1 MLKYAKT
8 LYKPTIPPHINNM
21 LKAYNKDR
29 VPAFFKYAKGKEDSC
44 VCQSSD
50 SPVDRLPRIF
60 KKKRIKCAISDDVV
74 GKFDY
79 TMLMNNPTIE
89 YNEKIGKAYQKYVSV
104 NMKFN
109 RRKEKSGDSDLSNYK
124 AVYDQARTDIFAMFS
139 EYSRSDIIDN
149 IIAYLFNAKKSKN
162 KKAFWQMFETEVYE
176 NLIENLETQIAIC
189 PICGKRFRKSNAAK
203 YCPSCRGYRPIAT
216 KTLTCIDC
224 GKEFVVSS
232 KSTKAKRCPECQRI
246 IDREKTR
253 LRVAK
258 YRQDSM

>member
-1 MLKYAKT
+1 MLKE
-8 LYKPTIPPHINNM
+8 
-21 LKAYNKDR
+21 YNKAK
-29 VPAFFKYAKGKEDSC
+29 VPAFFQYAKGKDKNC
-44 VCQSSD
+44 VSQIGK
-50 SPVDRLPRIF
+50 SPVDRLPKIF
-60 KKKRIKCAISDDVV
+60 KRKKIKYTIPNNIV

-79 TMLMNNPTIE
+79 TMLMNNPNIE
-89 YNEKIGKAYQKYVSV
+89 YNEEIGKAYRKYVST

-109 RRKEKSGDSDLSNYK
+109 RQKKKSGDNDISNYQ

-189 PICGKRFRKSNAAK
+189 PTCGKRFRKTNAAK

-224 GKEFVVSS
+224 GKEFVVGSS
-232 KSTKAKRCPECQRI
+232 ARSKRCPDCQRKERQR
-246 IDREKTR
+246 IDRENKR
-253 LRVAK
+253 KNRHK
-258 YRQDSM
+258 